1 MYIDFQLRDATISR
15 NCLFQYIKGIQCY
28 ESTMRWSHLPLYT
41 LASPMT
47 HNVYPWPV
55 QCECGVQVGKFEHVQ
70 VVVTWDPHP
79 VDRQT
84 NMTENITLR

>member
-28 ESTMRWSHLPLYT
+28 ELTMRWSHLPLYT

-55 QCECGVQVGKFEHVQ
+55 HCECGVQVSKFEHVQ

-84 NMTENITLR
+84 DMTENITLR